1 MSLLRK
7 FLVYTNLRSGMD
19 EFQTIHESIEK
30 DVMLRGTRLWVLVIA
45 IFIVSIG
52 LNMNSTSVIIG
63 AMLISPMI
71 GPINGMGYSIATYN
85 FPLFRKAIKNFGFA
99 VVAALSTS
107 TIYFTLSPL
116 SVAHSELLSQ
126 TSTTIYDVL
135 IAFLGG
141 LAGIIAISSK
151 SKGNI
156 IAGAA
161 IATALMPPLCTAG
174 YGLAN
179 GNLNFFLSAMYL
191 FTINVVFIAI
201 SSVLICR
208 FLKFPISS
216 DVQGKHKTRVQSL
229 LSFVMIITLIP
240 SVYFG
245 YALVQREHFSEDA
258 SRFVA
263 DISVFEGSYLLK
275 NEVDARKKQ
284 IILVYGGSD
293 LSQKNKEEIAK
304 RASVFSL
311 SEAKL
316 IFKQGF
322 SFNEGK
328 ENINQIDKLKTE
340 VNRLNLAL
348 KENQKTTD
356 SIISKPK
363 IGKQLLGEIKTLFP
377 EIKSCSYSETVAFQD
392 STKVDKVKI
401 VVMETT
407 KKGLTSDARK
417 RINDWLKK
425 RLESEKVKTFF
436 E

>member
-1 MSLLRK
+1 
-7 FLVYTNLRSGMD
+7 MD

-52 LNMNSTSVIIG
+52 LNMNSQSVVIG

-85 FPLFRKAIKNFGFA
+85 FPLFRKAMKNFGFA
-99 VVAALSTS
+99 VFAALITS
-107 TIYFTLSPL
+107 TLYFSLSPL
-116 SVAHSELLSQ
+116 SAVHSELLSQ
-126 TSTTIYDVL
+126 ASTTIYDVL

-141 LAGIIAISSK
+141 LAGIIAISSRT
-151 SKGNI
+151 KGNI

-174 YGLAN
+174 YGLAS
-179 GNLNFFLSAMYL
+179 GNTNFFLSAMYL

-216 DVQGKHKTRVQSL
+216 NVQEKHKTRVKSL
-229 LSFVMIITLIP
+229 LSFISIITLIP

-245 YALVQREHFSEDA
+245 YALVQREHFSENAD
-258 SRFVA
+258 RFVA
-263 DISVFEGSYLLK
+263 DISVFDGSYLLK
-275 NEVDARKKQ
+275 NDIDSRKKQ
-284 IILVYGGSD
+284 ITLVYGGSN
-293 LSQKNKEEIAK
+293 LTSKNKQEITK
-304 RASVFSL
+304 KASSYSL

-322 SFNEGK
+322 SYNEGK
-328 ENINQIDKLKTE
+328 ENVNQIDKLKTE

-348 KENQKTTD
+348 KEKQKTAD
-356 SIISKPK
+356 SIISKPI
-363 IGKQLLGEIKTLFP
+363 IGKQLLSEIKTLFP

-392 STKVDKVKI
+392 STKTDNVKI
-401 VVMETT
+401 VVMEST
-407 KKGLTSDARK
+407 KKGLTADSRK

-425 RLESEKVKTFF
+425 RLETEKVKTFF

>member
-1 MSLLRK
+1 
-7 FLVYTNLRSGMD
+7 MD

-52 LNMNSTSVIIG
+52 LNMNSQSVVIG

-85 FPLFRKAIKNFGFA
+85 FPLFRKAMKNFGFG
-99 VVAALSTS
+99 VLAALITS
-107 TIYFTLSPL
+107 TLYFSLSPL
-116 SVAHSELLSQ
+116 SAVHSELLSQ
-126 TSTTIYDVL
+126 ANTTIYDVL

-141 LAGIIAISSK
+141 LAGIIAISSRT
-151 SKGNI
+151 KGNI

-174 YGLAN
+174 YGLAS
-179 GNLNFFLSAMYL
+179 GNINFFLSAMYL

-216 DVQGKHKTRVQSL
+216 NVQEKYKTRVKSL
-229 LSFVMIITLIP
+229 LSFISIITIIP

-245 YALVQREHFSEDA
+245 YALVQREHFSENAD
-258 SRFVA
+258 RFVT

-275 NEVDARKKQ
+275 NSVDARKKE
-284 IILVYGGSD
+284 ITLIYGGSN
-293 LSQKNKEEIAK
+293 LTIKNKQEITK
-304 RASVFSL
+304 KASGYSL
-311 SEAKL
+311 ANAKL

-322 SFNEGK
+322 SYNEGK
-328 ENINQIDKLKTE
+328 ENVNQIDKLKTE

-348 KENQKTTD
+348 KEKQKTTD

-363 IGKQLLGEIKTLFP
+363 IGKQLLNEIKTIFP

-392 STKVDKVKI
+392 STKTDKVKI

-407 KKGLTSDARK
+407 KKGLTTDARK
-417 RINDWLKK
+417 RINEWLKK
-425 RLESEKVKTFF
+425 RLETEKVKTFF

>member
-1 MSLLRK
+1 
-7 FLVYTNLRSGMD
+7 MD

-45 IFIVSIG
+45 IFIVCIG

-85 FPLFRKAIKNFGFA
+85 FPLFRKAMKNFGFG
-99 VVAALSTS
+99 VLAALIASTL
-107 TIYFTLSPL
+107 YFSLSPL
-116 SVAHSELLSQ
+116 SAAHSELMSQ

-141 LAGIIAISSK
+141 LAGIIAISSRT
-151 SKGNI
+151 KGNI

-179 GNLNFFLSAMYL
+179 GNMNFFLSAMYL

-216 DVQGKHKTRVQSL
+216 NVQGKHKTRVKSL
-229 LSFVMIITLIP
+229 LSFISIITLVP

-275 NEVDARKKQ
+275 SEVDARKKQ
-284 IILVYGGSD
+284 IVLVYGGSD
-293 LSQKNKEEIAK
+293 LTKQSKKEIAK
-304 RASVFSL
+304 KASVYSL

-328 ENINQIDKLKTE
+328 ENVNQIDKLKTE

-348 KENQKTTD
+348 KEKQKTTD
-356 SIISKPK
+356 SIISKPR

-377 EIKSCSYSETVAFQD
+377 EIKSCSYSETVSFQD
-392 STKVDKVKI
+392 STKVDRVKI

-407 KKGLTSDARK
+407 KKGLTADTRK
-417 RINDWLKK
+417 RINEWLKK
-425 RLESEKVKTFF
+425 RLESERVKTFF

>member
-1 MSLLRK
+1 MTLLRK

-85 FPLFRKAIKNFGFA
+85 FPLFRKAMKNFGFG
-99 VVAALSTS
+99 VFAALITS
-107 TIYFTLSPL
+107 TIYFMLTPL

-141 LAGIIAISSK
+141 LAGIIAISSRT
-151 SKGNI
+151 KGNI

-179 GNLNFFLSAMYL
+179 ANMNFFLSAMYL

-216 DVQGKHKTRVQSL
+216 NVQGKHKTRVKSL
-229 LSFVMIITLIP
+229 LSFVIIVTLIP

-258 SRFVA
+258 SRFVTE
-263 DISVFEGSYLLK
+263 ISVFEGSYLLK
-275 NEVDARKKQ
+275 SEVDARKKQ
-284 IILVYGGSD
+284 LTLVYGGSN
-293 LSQKNKEEIAK
+293 LSQKSKEEIAK
-304 RASVFSL
+304 KASAYSL
-311 SEAKL
+311 SEAKI

-328 ENINQIDKLKTE
+328 ENVNQIDKLKTE
-340 VNRLNLAL
+340 VNRLSLVL
-348 KENQKTTD
+348 KENQKATD
-356 SIISKPK
+356 SIVAKPR
-363 IGKQLLGEIKTLFP
+363 IGKQLLAEIKTLFP
-377 EIKSCSYSETVAFQD
+377 EIKSCSYSETTAFQD
-392 STKVDKVKI
+392 STKTDKVKI

-407 KKGLTSDARK
+407 KKGLNSDSRK
-417 RINDWLKK
+417 KINEWLKK
-425 RLESEKVKTFF
+425 RLETDKVKTFF

>member
-30 DVMLRGTRLWVLVIA
+30 DVNLRGTRLWVLVIA

-85 FPLFRKAIKNFGFA
+85 FPLFRKAMKNFGFA
-99 VVAALSTS
+99 VFAALTTS
-107 TIYFTLSPL
+107 TIYFTISPL
-116 SVAHSELLSQ
+116 SAVHSELLSQ
-126 TSTTIYDVL
+126 TSTTIYDVM

-151 SKGNI
+151 AKGNI

-174 YGLAN
+174 YGIAN
-179 GNLNFFLSAMYL
+179 GNTNFFLSAMYL

-216 DVQGKHKTRVQSL
+216 EVQGKHKTRVKSL
-229 LSFVMIITLIP
+229 LSFISIITLIP

-258 SRFVA
+258 SRFVTE
-263 DISVFEGSYLLK
+263 ISVFEGSYLLK
-275 NEVDARKKQ
+275 SEVDARKKQ
-284 IILVYGGSD
+284 ITLVYGGSD
-293 LSQKNKEEIAK
+293 LSQKSREEITK
-304 RASVFSL
+304 RAATYSL

-348 KENQKTTD
+348 KEKQKTTD
-356 SIISKPK
+356 SIVSKPR
-363 IGKQLLGEIKTLFP
+363 IGKQLLSEIKTLFP
-377 EIKSCSYSETVAFQD
+377 EIKSCSYSETVTFQD
-392 STKVDKVKI
+392 STKTDRIKV

-407 KKGLTSDARK
+407 KKGLTADARK
-417 RINDWLKK
+417 RINEWLKK
-425 RLESEKVKTFF
+425 RLESEQVKTFF

>member
-85 FPLFRKAIKNFGFA
+85 FLLFRKAMKNFGFA
-99 VVAALSTS
+99 VVAALITS
-107 TIYFTLSPL
+107 TLYFLVSPL
-116 SVAHSELLSQ
+116 STSHLVPI
-126 TSTTIYDVL
+126 STTIYDVL

-141 LAGIIAISSK
+141 LAGIIAVSTR

-161 IATALMPPLCTAG
+161 IATALLPPLCTAG

-179 GNLNFFLSAMYL
+179 GNMGFFLSAMYL

-216 DVQGKHKTRVQSL
+216 EIQDKHKTRVKSL
-229 LSFVMIITLIP
+229 LSFVSIITIVP

-275 NEVDARKKQ
+275 NEIDARKKQ
-284 IILVYGGSD
+284 ITLVYGGSD
-293 LSQKNKEEIAK
+293 LSQKSKEEIAK

-311 SEAKL
+311 AEAKL

-328 ENINQIDKLKTE
+328 ENVNQIDKLKTE

-348 KENQKTTD
+348 KEKQKITD
-356 SIISKPK
+356 SVISKPK

-377 EIKSCSYSETVAFQD
+377 EIQSCSYSETVAFQD
-392 STKVDKVKI
+392 SAKMDKVKI

-407 KKGLTSDARK
+407 KKGLTADARK
-417 RINDWLKK
+417 RINEWLKK

>member
-1 MSLLRK
+1 
-7 FLVYTNLRSGMD
+7 MD

-52 LNMNSTSVIIG
+52 LNMNSQSVVIG

-85 FPLFRKAIKNFGFA
+85 FPLFRKAMKNFGFA
-99 VVAALSTS
+99 VFAALITS
-107 TIYFTLSPL
+107 TLYFSLSPL
-116 SVAHSELLSQ
+116 SAVHSELLSQ
-126 TSTTIYDVL
+126 ASTTIYDVL

-141 LAGIIAISSK
+141 LAGIIAISSRT
-151 SKGNI
+151 KGNI

-174 YGLAN
+174 YGLAS
-179 GNLNFFLSAMYL
+179 GNTNFFLSAMYL

-216 DVQGKHKTRVQSL
+216 KVQEKHKTRVKSL
-229 LSFVMIITLIP
+229 VSFISIITLIP

-245 YALVQREHFSEDA
+245 YALVQREHFSENAD
-258 SRFVA
+258 RFVA
-263 DISVFEGSYLLK
+263 DISVFDGSYLLK
-275 NEVDARKKQ
+275 NDIDSRKKQ
-284 IILVYGGSD
+284 ITLVYGGSN
-293 LSQKNKEEIAK
+293 LTSKNKQEITK
-304 RASVFSL
+304 KASSYSL

-322 SFNEGK
+322 SYNEGK
-328 ENINQIDKLKTE
+328 ENVNQIDKLKTE

-348 KENQKTTD
+348 KEKQKTAD
-356 SIISKPK
+356 SIISKPI
-363 IGKQLLGEIKTLFP
+363 IGKQLLSEIKTLFP

-392 STKVDKVKI
+392 STKTDNVKI

-407 KKGLTSDARK
+407 QKGLTTDSKK
-417 RINDWLKK
+417 RINEWLKK
-425 RLESEKVKTFF
+425 RLETEKVKTFF

>member
-52 LNMNSTSVIIG
+52 LNMNSQSVVIG

-85 FPLFRKAIKNFGFA
+85 FPLFRKAMKNFGFA
-99 VVAALSTS
+99 VFAALITS
-107 TIYFTLSPL
+107 TLYFSLSPL
-116 SVAHSELLSQ
+116 SAVHSELLSQ
-126 TSTTIYDVL
+126 ASTTIYDVL

-141 LAGIIAISSK
+141 LAGIIAISSRT
-151 SKGNI
+151 KGNI

-174 YGLAN
+174 YGLAS
-179 GNLNFFLSAMYL
+179 GNINFFLSAMYL

-216 DVQGKHKTRVQSL
+216 NVQEKHKTRVKSL
-229 LSFVMIITLIP
+229 LSFVIVVTLIP

-245 YALVQREHFSEDA
+245 YALVQREHFSENAD
-258 SRFVA
+258 RFLA
-263 DISVFEGSYLLK
+263 DISVFDGSYLLK
-275 NEVDARKKQ
+275 NDIDSRKKQ
-284 IILVYGGSD
+284 ITLVYGGSN
-293 LSQKNKEEIAK
+293 LTSKNKQEITK
-304 RASVFSL
+304 KASSYSL

-322 SFNEGK
+322 SYNEGK
-328 ENINQIDKLKTE
+328 ENVNQTDKLKTE

-348 KENQKTTD
+348 KEKQKITD
-356 SIISKPK
+356 SITSKPK

-392 STKVDKVKI
+392 STKTDQVKI
-401 VVMETT
+401 VVIETT
-407 KKGLTSDARK
+407 KKGLKIDSKK
-417 RINDWLKK
+417 RINEWLKK
-425 RLESEKVKTFF
+425 RLETEKVKTFF

>member
-7 FLVYTNLRSGMD
+7 FIVYTNLRSGMD
-19 EFQTIHESIEK
+19 EFETIHKSIEK

-85 FPLFRKAIKNFGFA
+85 FLLLRKAMKNFSFA
-99 VVAALSTS
+99 VFTALITS
-107 TIYFTLSPL
+107 TVYFSLSPL
-116 SVAHSELLSQ
+116 SAAHSELLSQ

-141 LAGIIAISSK
+141 LAGIIAISSR

-179 GNLNFFLSAMYL
+179 GNMNFFLSAMYL

-208 FLKFPISS
+208 LLKFPISS
-216 DVQGKHKTRVQSL
+216 EIQEKHKTRVQSL
-229 LSFVMIITLIP
+229 LSTVIAITLIP

-245 YALVQREHFSEDA
+245 YALVQREYFSEDA

-284 IILVYGGSD
+284 ITLVYGGSD
-293 LSQKNKEEIAK
+293 LSEKNKEEITK
-304 RASVFSL
+304 RASIYSL

-316 IFKQGF
+316 IFEQGF

-328 ENINQIDKLKTE
+328 ENVNQIDKLKTE

-348 KENQKTTD
+348 KAKQKTTD
-356 SIISKPK
+356 SIISKPI
-363 IGKQLLGEIKTLFP
+363 IGKQLLAEIKTLFP

-392 STKVDKVKI
+392 GAKTDKVKI

-407 KKGLTSDARK
+407 KKGLTADARK
-417 RINDWLKK
+417 RINEWLKM
-425 RLESEKVKTFF
+425 RLESERVKTFF

>member
-7 FLVYTNLRSGMD
+7 FIVYTNLRSGMD
-19 EFQTIHESIEK
+19 EFETIHKSIEK

-85 FPLFRKAIKNFGFA
+85 FLLLRKAMKNFGFA
-99 VVAALSTS
+99 VFTALITS
-107 TIYFTLSPL
+107 TVYFSLSPL
-116 SVAHSELLSQ
+116 SAAHSELLSQ

-141 LAGIIAISSK
+141 LAGIIAISSR

-179 GNLNFFLSAMYL
+179 GNMNFFLSAMYL

-208 FLKFPISS
+208 LLKFPISS
-216 DVQGKHKTRVQSL
+216 EVQEKHKTRVQSL
-229 LSFVMIITLIP
+229 LSTVIAITLIP

-284 IILVYGGSD
+284 ITLVYGGSD
-293 LSQKNKEEIAK
+293 LSEKNKEEITK
-304 RASVFSL
+304 RASIYSL

-316 IFKQGF
+316 IFEQGF

-328 ENINQIDKLKTE
+328 ENVNQIDKLKTE

-348 KENQKTTD
+348 KAKQKTTD
-356 SIISKPK
+356 SIISKPI
-363 IGKQLLGEIKTLFP
+363 IGKQLLAEIKTLFP
-377 EIKSCSYSETVAFQD
+377 EIKSCSYSETIAFQD
-392 STKVDKVKI
+392 GVKTDKVKI

-407 KKGLTSDARK
+407 KKGLTADARK
-417 RINDWLKK
+417 RINEWLKM
-425 RLESEKVKTFF
+425 RLESERVKIFF

>member
-1 MSLLRK
+1 
-7 FLVYTNLRSGMD
+7 MD

-85 FPLFRKAIKNFGFA
+85 FPLFRKAMKNFGLA

>member
-1 MSLLRK
+1 
-7 FLVYTNLRSGMD
+7 MD

-85 FPLFRKAIKNFGFA
+85 FPLFRKAMKNFGFA
-99 VVAALSTS
+99 VFAALVTS
-107 TIYFTLSPL
+107 TLYFLLSPL
-116 SVAHSELLSQ
+116 SAVHSELLSQ

-141 LAGIIAISSK
+141 LAGIIAISSR

-179 GNLNFFLSAMYL
+179 GNMGFFLSAMYL
-191 FTINVVFIAI
+191 FAINVVFIAI

-216 DVQGKHKTRVQSL
+216 EVQGKHKTRVQSL
-229 LSFVMIITLIP
+229 LSFVIIITLIP

-245 YALVQREHFSEDA
+245 YALVQREHFAEDA
-258 SRFVA
+258 NRFVS

-275 NEVDARKKQ
+275 NEIDARKRQ
-284 IILVYGGSD
+284 ITLVYGGSD
-293 LSQKNKEEIAK
+293 LTQKSKEEIVK
-304 RASVFSL
+304 RASVYSL
-311 SEAKL
+311 SQAKL

-322 SFNEGK
+322 SFNDGK
-328 ENINQIDKLKTE
+328 ENVNQIDKLKTE

-348 KENQKTTD
+348 KEKQKITD
-356 SIISKPK
+356 SIISKPQ
-363 IGKQLLGEIKTLFP
+363 IGRQLLSEIKTLFP
-377 EIKSCSYSETVAFQD
+377 EVKSCSYSETVAFQD
-392 STKVDKVKI
+392 SSKTDKVKI
-401 VVMETT
+401 VVMEST
-407 KKGLTSDARK
+407 KKGLTADAK
-417 RINDWLKK
+417 NRINEWLKK
-425 RLESEKVKTFF
+425 RLESEEVRTFF

>member
-1 MSLLRK
+1 MTLLRK

-52 LNMNSTSVIIG
+52 LNMNSQSVVIG

-85 FPLFRKAIKNFGFA
+85 FPLFRKAMKNFGFA
-99 VVAALSTS
+99 VFAALITS
-107 TIYFTLSPL
+107 TLYFSLSPL
-116 SVAHSELLSQ
+116 SAVHSELLSQ
-126 TSTTIYDVL
+126 ASTTIYDVL

-141 LAGIIAISSK
+141 LAGIIAISSRT
-151 SKGNI
+151 KGNI

-174 YGLAN
+174 YGLAS
-179 GNLNFFLSAMYL
+179 GNINFFVSAIYL

-216 DVQGKHKTRVQSL
+216 NVQEKHKTRVKSL
-229 LSFVMIITLIP
+229 LSLVIVATLIP

-245 YALVQREHFSEDA
+245 YALVQREHFSENAD
-258 SRFVA
+258 RFVA

-275 NEVDARKKQ
+275 NDVDARKKE
-284 IILVYGGSD
+284 ITLVYGGSD
-293 LSQKNKEEIAK
+293 LTKANKQEITK
-304 RASVFSL
+304 KASNYSL

-322 SFNEGK
+322 SYNEGK
-328 ENINQIDKLKTE
+328 ESVNQIDKLKTE

-348 KENQKTTD
+348 KEKQKIAD
-356 SIISKPK
+356 SIISKPR

-377 EIKSCSYSETVAFQD
+377 EIKSCSYSETVAFHD
-392 STKVDKVKI
+392 STKTDKVKI

-407 KKGLTSDARK
+407 RKGLTADARK

-425 RLESEKVKTFF
+425 RLESERVKTFF